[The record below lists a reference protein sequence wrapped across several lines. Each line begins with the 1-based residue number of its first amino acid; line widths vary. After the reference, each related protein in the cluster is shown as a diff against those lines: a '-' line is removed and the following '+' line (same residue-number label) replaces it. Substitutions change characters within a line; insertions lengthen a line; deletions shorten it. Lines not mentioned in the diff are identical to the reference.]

1 MVTSYCLDESEVPPL
16 PRFHVAVGSPAMES
30 SPSPFQ
36 AWFQRSFGIPTPV
49 QTAAWPP
56 IRLGRNVL
64 IVSPPGTGKTFAAF
78 FEVLDV
84 LTAEHARAPLADLIH
99 CVYISPLRALG
110 YDLSRN
116 LQRPLEAIYGP
127 QPPIRIGMRTGDTPA
142 AVRERQRSCP
152 PHVLVTT
159 PESLALLLSQSRW
172 VPALSQVR
180 WVIIDEIHSLA
191 ENKRGAHLSISL
203 ERLDAIRLSA
213 PADRD
218 LPPGARGGAIR
229 AAQRIGL
236 SATVYPAEEAARFL
250 SGTERTYEI
259 VTAAGG
265 KQMDLRV
272 YTPLRRNPYPPA
284 GFGGERLR
292 RDLARLVRENRTTLI
307 FTNTRSGAESTTHW
321 LKQFLPE
328 LATQIECHHASLD
341 RDLRLDVEDRLKR
354 GELRAVICST
364 SLELGIDIGSI
375 DLVVM
380 MSTPKGVS
388 RALQRTGRAGHNLR
402 DISRGLLMATNVND
416 LVECAATARLARHG
430 HLDRLRIPFAP
441 LDVLAQHLMG
451 LGCLGEMRIDDAFAL
466 VTRAWPFRHLS
477 RSDFND
483 VLEYL
488 AGGGR
493 SLRQQY
499 SEIFGKIELN
509 FEHGAYEARAGAIR
523 RDFLQNL
530 GTIPTDGSVRIL
542 LGNSPLGTVEE
553 SFMRRLKPGDVFS
566 LGGRALRLV
575 RVGTMEAWV
584 RRADGA
590 VPTVPRW
597 GAGKMPLSNRIGEE
611 IADFRGE
618 FKDRL
623 VQMPFHKSPSLIP
636 WIARRLECDEENATV
651 IFRIHAAQHQA
662 SEIPTRECLLI
673 EEFIEGPRDSRGAAP
688 QANSQRS
695 TSTSTPAP
703 RRQNANSLFS
713 AAEWSK
719 TERAAA
725 EPSPVSAA
733 RVQDVMPHHYFF
745 HSLLGRAA
753 NDALSRVVALR
764 LARHSPGNTVASP
777 DDYGFVL
784 TLGGKLNA
792 SAELWREIFNPDG
805 FVQELEA
812 SLARSDLLKYHF
824 RSAAQTGLMVYR
836 NHFDQQKPL
845 RKLQWSAEV
854 LFNVLADHEPDHVLM
869 REARRHALH
878 SFLDAPGA
886 LSFLEEFHRRGT
898 PVRMR
903 QVPQVPPLSFTM
915 FATRIREA
923 LLVED
928 PQETLERLYH
938 QWWAALE
945 GASPLTGPS
954 ED

>member
-1 MVTSYCLDESEVPPL
+1 
-16 PRFHVAVGSPAMES
+16 MES
-30 SPSPFQ
+30 TPSLFQ
-36 AWFQRSFGIPTPV
+36 AWFQRSFGMPTPV

-84 LTAEHARAPLADLIH
+84 LTAEHATAPLADEIH
-99 CVYISPLRALG
+99 CIYVSPLRALG
-110 YDLSRN
+110 YDLTRN

-142 AVRERQRSCP
+142 TERERQRNCP
-152 PHVLVTT
+152 PHILVTT

-172 VPALSQVR
+172 IPALSRVR
-180 WVIIDEIHSLA
+180 WVIVDEIHSLA
-191 ENKRGAHLSISL
+191 ENKRGAHLSLSL
-203 ERLDAIRLSA
+203 ERLDAIHSTSAGGREVPSGTMDGSIRL
-213 PADRD
+213 
-218 LPPGARGGAIR
+218 
-229 AAQRIGL
+229 AQRIGL
-236 SATVYPAEEAARFL
+236 SATVHPAEEAARFL
-250 SGTERTYEI
+250 SGADRTYEI
-259 VTAAGG
+259 VTVAGG
-265 KQMDLRV
+265 KRMDLKV
-272 YTPLRRNPYPPA
+272 YSPLRRNPYPPA
-284 GFGGERLR
+284 GFGGERLM
-292 RDLARLVRENRTTLI
+292 RDLARLVKENRTTLI

-321 LKQFLPE
+321 LKQQLPE
-328 LATQIECHHASLD
+328 LANQVECHHASLD

-402 DISRGLLMATNVND
+402 DISRGLLIATNVND

-430 HLDRLRIPFAP
+430 HLDRIRIPYAP

-451 LGCLGEMRIDDAFAL
+451 LGCLGEMHIDTTFAL

-477 RSDFND
+477 RGDFND

-499 SEIFGKIELN
+499 EEVFGKIELDL
-509 FEHGAYEARAGAIR
+509 ERGTYEARAGAPR
-523 RDFLQNL
+523 RDFLQNI
-530 GTIPTDGSVRIL
+530 GTIPTDGTVRIL
-542 LGNSPLGTVEE
+542 LGNSSLGTVEE

-566 LGGRALRLV
+566 LGGRALRLD

-597 GAGKMPLSNRIGEE
+597 GAGKMPLSTRIGEE
-611 IADFRGE
+611 IVDFRGE

-623 VQMPFHKSPSLIP
+623 VQMPFSKGPSLIP

-673 EEFIEGPRDSRGAAP
+673 EEYIEGARDSGGTTLRTD
-688 QANSQRS
+688 SHRS
-695 TSTSTPAP
+695 TSKSTLPP
-703 RRQNANSLFS
+703 RRQIANSLFS
-713 AAEWSK
+713 AEEWSK
-719 TERAAA
+719 TKRATA
-725 EPSPVSAA
+725 EPPPVTGAH
-733 RVQDVMPHHYFF
+733 VQDVIPHHYFF

-764 LARHSPGNTVASP
+764 LARHCPGNTIASP

-784 TLGGKLNA
+784 TLGGKLTA
-792 SAELWREIFNPDG
+792 SADLWRELFNPDG
-805 FVQELEA
+805 FVQQLET

-836 NHFDQQKPL
+836 NHFGQQKPL
-845 RKLQWSAEV
+845 RKLQWSTEV
-854 LFNVLADHEPDHVLM
+854 MFNVLADHEPDHVLM
-869 REARRHALH
+869 REARRDALH
-878 SFLDAPGA
+878 SFLDAQGA
-886 LSFLEEFHRRGT
+886 MSFLEEFHRRGT
-898 PVRMR
+898 QVRMR
-903 QVPQVPPLSFTM
+903 QVPHVPPLSFPM

-938 QWWAALE
+938 QWWNTLE
-945 GASPLTGPS
+945 AVSPMAGS
-954 ED
+954 GKD